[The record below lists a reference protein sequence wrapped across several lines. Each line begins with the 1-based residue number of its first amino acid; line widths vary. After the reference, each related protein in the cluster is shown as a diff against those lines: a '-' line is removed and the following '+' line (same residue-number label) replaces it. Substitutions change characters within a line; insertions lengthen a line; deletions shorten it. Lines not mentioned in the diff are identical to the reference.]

1 MQIGYCLHMG
11 KKDFI
16 MNNKPA
22 GRISPD
28 NSIVI
33 EKVLMLINQGRGYDA
48 MDEIG
53 KLDITK
59 DDPDYYFIR
68 GLTGFVHLTMGAE
81 SNDDDIAFDSAHEAS
96 RCFHEAYDH
105 GVILPGMEEA
115 MEFSDNLVDGDFDAI
130 DEKFGTDEYDP
141 MERLSRTIMTSM
153 PLISNDD
160 ASDEGD
166 DFSAVIRIA
175 DDCDISIDDFRE
187 HLSDV
192 RHQKIRKKKGIGAIR
207 FTVSGV
213 DCEIER
219 LDAESPDDLRQLKKA
234 IEEEEV
240 LSDFD
245 SAEDISQCRTVIRVS
260 VHRGRDKQD
269 GSLRGICFASLID
282 SIIANIEAESVEVF
296 GYLYDASCLL
306 SAFEDSPTPLLMME
320 MLPVPCIRKI
330 KGGYAFE
337 TTGFR
342 CYGLPELSGRISAD
356 DLYEAYDAADAVIT
370 EIMKYS
376 VLFRYG
382 IMPEGKFTHI
392 SGLSFTVKGLKD
404 KHLEVHVR

>member
-68 GLTGFVHLTMGAE
+68 GLTGFVHLSMGAE

-115 MEFSDNLVDGDFDAI
+115 MEFSDNLIDGDFDAI

-166 DFSAVIRIA
+166 DF
-175 DDCDISIDDFRE
+175 
-187 HLSDV
+187 
-192 RHQKIRKKKGIGAIR
+192 
-207 FTVSGV
+207 
-213 DCEIER
+213 
-219 LDAESPDDLRQLKKA
+219 
-234 IEEEEV
+234 
-240 LSDFD
+240 
-245 SAEDISQCRTVIRVS
+245 
-260 VHRGRDKQD
+260 
-269 GSLRGICFASLID
+269 
-282 SIIANIEAESVEVF
+282 
-296 GYLYDASCLL
+296 
-306 SAFEDSPTPLLMME
+306 
-320 MLPVPCIRKI
+320 
-330 KGGYAFE
+330 
-337 TTGFR
+337 
-342 CYGLPELSGRISAD
+342 
-356 DLYEAYDAADAVIT
+356 
-370 EIMKYS
+370 
-376 VLFRYG
+376 
-382 IMPEGKFTHI
+382 
-392 SGLSFTVKGLKD
+392 
-404 KHLEVHVR
+404 